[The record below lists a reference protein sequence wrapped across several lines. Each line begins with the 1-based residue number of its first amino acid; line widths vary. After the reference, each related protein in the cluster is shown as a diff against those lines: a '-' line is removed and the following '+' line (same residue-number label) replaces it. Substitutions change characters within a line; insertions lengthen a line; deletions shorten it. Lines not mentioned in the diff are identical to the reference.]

1 VAQATIPAMAPGR
14 ALLVLT
20 LVFAPGCGPSPPRT
34 DVVLIVVDTLRA
46 DALEDPERTPA
57 LARLGADGV
66 RFSEAFAHVP
76 LTLPSH
82 TVLFS
87 SRLPGR
93 SGVRGNGR
101 VVRETLPLLAPWLA
115 EQGWRTQAVTSLAT
129 LWPASEGE
137 GLDRG
142 FEAYPTGP
150 DDILLADEITR
161 RALALLDGS
170 GGSDGTLLFVH
181 YSDPH
186 EPYTA
191 HGTVAT
197 SARVELDGNPLA
209 TLTTSELQFLSLE
222 VELAAGEHELRLHA
236 AEAFRLRGCRLRA
249 GSVEIRPTWSPAA
262 PHVDTTELVGRFSI
276 PASDAGGWML
286 RLWVQDAPGLEEIR
300 RRYALEV
307 QAVDHAVG
315 ELLDGLRRRGLYDSA
330 LIVFT
335 SDHGEGLGE
344 HGSVGHG
351 RLLYDEL
358 LHVPLMIKLPRG
370 DPRESELR
378 AVAGAFTRHVDLLPT
393 LAELLNLEAFPGAQ
407 GRSFLRGGS
416 RTLLAEAHPPEAPR
430 DLYALSDGR
439 FKLIHD
445 PEQDLFELYD
455 LEQDPDELSNIFG
468 SGERFPD
475 WQERLRRAAREE
487 VLESAPPGVEM
498 QRRLDALGY

>member
-1 VAQATIPAMAPGR
+1 MAPGR
-14 ALLVLT
+14 AVLILT
-20 LVFAPGCGPSPPRT
+20 LLFASGCEPSPART

-46 DALEDPERTPA
+46 DAIQDPERTPA
-57 LARLGADGV
+57 LARLGDESV
-66 RFSEAFAHVP
+66 RFSDAFAHVP

-115 EQGWRTQAVTSLAT
+115 DQGWRTQAVTSLAS
-129 LWPASEGE
+129 LWPEAAGE

-142 FEAYPTGP
+142 FELYPTGP

-161 RALALLDGS
+161 RALALLDETRAN
-170 GGSDGTLLFVH
+170 DGTLLFVH

-191 HGTVAT
+191 HGTV
-197 SARVELDGNPLA
+197 SADAQVELDGSPLA
-209 TLTTSELQFLSLE
+209 TIRTSELRFFSAE
-222 VELAAGEHELRLHA
+222 VELLAGEHELRLHSND
-236 AEAFRLRGCRLRA
+236 AFRLRACRVQR
-249 GSVEIRPTWSPAA
+249 GENEVQPTWSAA
-262 PHVDTTELVGRFSI
+262 DPGADTNELVGHLVV
-276 PASDAGGWML
+276 PARDAGTWTL
-286 RLWVQDAPGLEEIR
+286 RLWIQDAPELEEIQ

-307 QAVDHAVG
+307 QAVDRAIG
-315 ELLDGLRRRGLYDSA
+315 ELLDGLRQRGLYDSS

-370 DPRESELR
+370 DPRESDLQ
-378 AVAGAFTRHVDLLPT
+378 AVASGFARHVDLVPT
-393 LAELLNLEAFPGAQ
+393 LAHLLNLEAFPGAQ
-407 GRSFLRGGS
+407 GRSLLEGGP

-445 PEQDLFELYD
+445 PGRDLFELYD
-455 LEQDPDELSNIFG
+455 LEQDPGELTNIFG
-468 SGERFPD
+468 SGERFPA
-475 WQERLRRAAREE
+475 WQERLHRAAREE
-487 VLESAPPGVEM
+487 VLESAPLGVET

>member
-1 VAQATIPAMAPGR
+1 MAPGR
-14 ALLVLT
+14 ALVALT
-20 LVFAPGCGPSPPRT
+20 LSFASGCGQSPMRT

-46 DALEDPERTPA
+46 DALQNPERTPA
-57 LARLGADGV
+57 LTRLGDEGV

-129 LWPASEGE
+129 LWPAAVGE

-142 FEAYPTGP
+142 FELYPTGP

-161 RALALLDGS
+161 RALALLDES
-170 GGSDGTLLFVH
+170 ERDAGTLLFVH

-191 HGTVAT
+191 HGTVT
-197 SARVELDGNPLA
+197 TEARVELDGSPLA
-209 TLTTSELQFLSLE
+209 TIRTSELRFFSAE

-236 AEAFRLRGCRLRA
+236 DDAFRLRACRLHS
-249 GSVEIRPTWSPAA
+249 GENEVLPTWSATDPRAN
-262 PHVDTTELVGRFSI
+262 TNELVGHWAVPTSG
-276 PASDAGGWML
+276 AGIWTL
-286 RLWVQDAPGLEEIR
+286 RLWIQDAPDLEEIR

-307 QAVDHAVG
+307 QAVDRAVG
-315 ELLDGLRRRGLYDSA
+315 ELLDGLRQRGLYDSA

-358 LHVPLMIKLPRG
+358 LHVPLMIKLPLG
-370 DPRESELR
+370 DPRESDLR
-378 AVAGAFTRHVDLLPT
+378 ATAGGFARHVDLVPT
-393 LAELLNLEAFPGAQ
+393 LTQLLNLEAFPGAQ
-407 GRSFLRGGS
+407 GRSLLEGGP

-445 PEQDLFELYD
+445 PDQDLFELYD
-455 LEQDPDELSNIFG
+455 LEQDPEELTNIFG

-475 WQERLRRAAREE
+475 WQERLHRAAREQ
-487 VLESAPPGVEM
+487 VLESAPPDVETL
-498 QRRLDALGY
+498 RRLEGLGY

>member
-1 VAQATIPAMAPGR
+1 MAPGR

-20 LVFAPGCGPSPPRT
+20 LLSAPGCGPSPVRT

-46 DALEDPERTPA
+46 DALQDPQRTPA
-57 LARLGADGV
+57 LGRLAVEGV
-66 RFSEAFAHVP
+66 RFAQAFTHVP

-101 VVRETLPLLAPWLA
+101 AVRQTLPLLAPWLA
-115 EQGWRTQAVTSLAT
+115 EKGWRTLAVTSLAT
-129 LWPASEGE
+129 LWPATQGE

-142 FEAYPTGP
+142 FEVYATGP
-150 DDILLADEITR
+150 DDILQAPEITR
-161 RALALLDGS
+161 RALALLDES
-170 GGSDGTLLFVH
+170 QRSVATLLFVH

-191 HGTVAT
+191 HGTV
-197 SARVELDGNPLA
+197 SAEAHVELDGIPLA
-209 TLTTSELQFLSLE
+209 TVPLSELGFSSVE
-222 VELAAGEHELRLHA
+222 VELAAGEHELRLYS
-236 AEAFRLRGCRLRA
+236 EDPFRLRTGSLRR
-249 GSVEIRPTWSPAA
+249 VQNEILPTWSPADQRE
-262 PHVDTTELVGRFSI
+262 VTTEVVGRFRV
-276 PASDAGGWML
+276 PAVDAGAWTL
-286 RLWVQDAPGLEEIR
+286 RLWIHDAPELPEIR

-307 QAVDHAVG
+307 EAVDRAVG
-315 ELLDGLRRRGLYDSA
+315 ELLDGLRERGLYESS

-358 LHVPLMIKLPRG
+358 LHVPLVIKLPRG
-370 DPRESELR
+370 DPRLGDLR
-378 AVAGAFTRHVDLLPT
+378 AVAGGLARHVDLLPT
-393 LAELLNLEAFPGAQ
+393 LTQLLNLEAFPGAM
-407 GRSFLRGGS
+407 GRSLLEGGP

-430 DLYALSDGR
+430 DLYALRDGR

-445 PEQDLFELYD
+445 PQQDLFELYD
-455 LEQDPDELSNIFG
+455 LVRDPRELTNVFG
-468 SGERFPD
+468 TGERFPA

-487 VLESAPPGVEM
+487 VLESAPPDVETL
-498 QRRLDALGY
+498 RRLEALGY